1 MMETVKTQYGSV
13 SVRTT
18 SLNQISLAMKVEGVT
33 TTMVLHLDAQ
43 GAEALQ
49 GALARAR
56 GMLPCPRYAEALEAV
71 AG

>member
-18 SLNQISLAMKVEGVT
+18 SLNQIALAMKVEGVT
-33 TTMVLHLDAQ
+33 TTVVLHLDAQ
-43 GAEALQ
+43 GAETLQ

-56 GMLPCPRYAEALEAV
+56 GMLPCQRYAEALEAV
-71 AG
+71 AA